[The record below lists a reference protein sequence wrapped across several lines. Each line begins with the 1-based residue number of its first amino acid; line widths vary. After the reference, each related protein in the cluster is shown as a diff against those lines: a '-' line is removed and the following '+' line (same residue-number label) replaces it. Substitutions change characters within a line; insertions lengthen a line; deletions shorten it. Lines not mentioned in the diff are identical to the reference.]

1 MRNKSLKIYIV
12 ALLPILLLAW
22 FADTS
27 LAQNYK
33 DCMRMVNIQDWTN
46 AQECV
51 KKLQETR
58 PDWYYPVYLEAK
70 INRGLGNDEEFL
82 SLLKESSDLASG
94 DKELFPIFFEFT
106 HFYYTRWRDK
116 SDQKKAE
123 DFCVQGK
130 SVATEKVFQQRI
142 YGICGKIA
150 YRTGDYKSAE
160 KDLKKA
166 YDLDK
171 NNPDTAELY
180 IRSLLKLG
188 KVDVAT
194 NILEAAPKNPNTYA
208 LLAEIYI
215 KAGQFKKVIQTTDAC
230 LKMDRQAAKCMIV
243 GADGYI
249 GEKNW
254 QEAIKLLQRYTM
266 LKPKDWLGSQ
276 KLGDVYMQ
284 TRNFESAVEYLTISV
299 QNTPSAECT
308 PFISL
313 AVARE
318 NQYLLKN
325 KNKIFLDGA
334 EAAIKEALRRCP
346 GNSVALGNKERIDKR
361 IEDLKRPDQVEV
373 NCDELKN
380 KNLPECKQLEEKE
393 RQSKLPPKTV
403 PK

>member
-1 MRNKSLKIYIV
+1 MRNKSLKIYIA

-27 LAQNYK
+27 FAQRYK

-51 KKLQETR
+51 KKLQEER

-70 INRGLGNDEEFL
+70 INRGLGNDEDFL
-82 SLLKESSDLASG
+82 SMLKESSDLASG

-150 YRTGDYKSAE
+150 YRTGDFKSAE

-166 YDLDK
+166 YDLDR

-249 GEKNW
+249 GERNW

-313 AVARE
+313 AVAYE

-325 KNKIFLDGA
+325 KNKKFLDV
-334 EAAIKEALRRCP
+334 L
-346 GNSVALGNKERIDKR
+346 NVL
-361 IEDLKRPDQVEV
+361 L
-373 NCDELKN
+373 
-380 KNLPECKQLEEKE
+380 
-393 RQSKLPPKTV
+393 
-403 PK
+403 